1 MIDLSTKYLGLTLKN
16 PIIVASCGLTSTV
29 SSIKKLEAHGAAAIV
44 LKSIFE
50 EEILQQE
57 TIKSREAEESSM
69 IYSELSET
77 LDYIDMHIKEDTLDK
92 YIDLIRQAKKETL
105 IPIIASINCTTSFEW
120 IEFAQKLAKAGADAL
135 ELNIFLNPT
144 DNSDKDFEQTYLD
157 IAKKVVSKTDIPV
170 SVKISPYFT
179 KLSKVINDLSGTGI
193 KGLVL
198 FNRFYSPDID
208 LEKMEIVPA
217 NHFSREDEYLNS
229 LRWIALMSK
238 KVDCDLAASTG
249 IHSAET
255 IVKQILAGASA
266 VQVASVLYNKGAD
279 YLSNLIANL
288 EKWMEDH
295 HYTYISQLKG
305 KLSQEAI
312 TDPAA
317 YERLQF
323 MKYFSGIE

>member
-16 PIIVASCGLTSTV
+16 PVIAASSGLTSTI
-29 SSIKKLEAHGAAAIV
+29 SNIKKLEANGAAAVV

-57 TIKSREAEESSM
+57 VMQTREAEANSM

-77 LDYIDMHIKEDTLDK
+77 LDYIDLHIKEDTINK
-92 YIDLIRQAKKETL
+92 YLDLIRQAKKETL
-105 IPIIASINCTTSFEW
+105 IPIIASINCTTDYEW
-120 IEFAQKLAKAGADAL
+120 IEFAQKIENAGADAL
-135 ELNIFLNPT
+135 ELNIFLSPT
-144 DNSDKDFEQTYLD
+144 DLSERNFEQAYLD
-157 IAKKVVSKTDIPV
+157 IAGKVIGKTGIPV

-179 KLSKVINDLSGTGI
+179 KLSRVIADLSKTGVR
-193 KGLVL
+193 GLVL

-208 LEKMEIVPA
+208 LDKMEIVSA
-217 NHFSREDEYLNS
+217 NHFSRENEYLNS

-238 KVDCDLAASTG
+238 KVTSDLVASTG

-255 IVKQILAGASA
+255 IVKQILVGASA
-266 VQVASVLYNKGAD
+266 VQVASVLYEKGVD
-279 YLSNLIANL
+279 YLSVLLADL
-288 EKWMEDH
+288 EKWMEDKR
-295 HYTYISQLKG
+295 YTHLGQLKG
-305 KLSQEAI
+305 KLSQESV

-317 YERLQF
+317 YERRQF